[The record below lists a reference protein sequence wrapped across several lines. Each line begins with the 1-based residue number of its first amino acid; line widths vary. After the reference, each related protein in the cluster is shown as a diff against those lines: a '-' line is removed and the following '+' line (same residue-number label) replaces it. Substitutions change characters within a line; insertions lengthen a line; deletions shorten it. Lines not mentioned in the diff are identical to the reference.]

1 MKKCSMFNNKE
12 ELSILKQGKTE
23 YPENP
28 DKAELETFDNPS
40 PGNDYNIEFETSEF
54 TSLCPVT
61 SQPDFGKILISYKPH
76 KKCVESKSLKL
87 YLFSFRNYGGFAEEI
102 VNRILDDLVKAAA
115 PREAKVR
122 GDFTARGGITI
133 KVEAVYNRKGDRE

>member
-1 MKKCSMFNNKE
+1 MLNNKE

-23 YPENP
+23 YPGVPE
-28 DKAELETFDNPS
+28 KAELQTFDNPS
-40 PGNDYNIEFETSEF
+40 PDNDYVIEFETSEF

-61 SQPDFGKILISYKPH
+61 SQPDFGRVSISYKPD
-76 KKCVESKSLKL
+76 KKCIESKSLKL

-102 VNRILDDLVKAAA
+102 VNRILDDFVKASG
-115 PREAKVR
+115 PKQAKVT

-133 KVEAVYNRKGDRE
+133 KVEAVYNREGDGE